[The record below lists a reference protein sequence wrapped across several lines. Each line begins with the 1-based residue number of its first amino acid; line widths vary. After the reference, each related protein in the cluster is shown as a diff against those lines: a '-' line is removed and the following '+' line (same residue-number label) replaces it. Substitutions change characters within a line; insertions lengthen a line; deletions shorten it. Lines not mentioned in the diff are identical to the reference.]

1 MLRHTKGDGRSR
13 RSLTHACKAI
23 HDCEA
28 VQRQLNTLTLHL
40 PEGVVEV
47 DEEDGCSSGSSSNS
61 SSRRVSVAEQLASVP
76 RGAALRTLVLS
87 CWVDPAT
94 WLEDGDGYLEAPE
107 AALLRPLQLGLL
119 TYALQ
124 HAHGGPFQLQ
134 GITELR
140 IVQVRR
146 PSSFCCCAHDAI
158 EGDFDKAIKDST
170 AGIIAA
176 AAVADLAC
184 TTIHTHRPDA
194 HHPQT

>member
-1 MLRHTKGDGRSR
+1 MKGDGRSR
-13 RSLTHACKAI
+13 RSLMHACKAI

-76 RGAALRTLVLS
+76 RGAALCSLALS
-87 CWVDPAT
+87 CTVDPAT
-94 WLEDGDGYLEAPE
+94 CLEDEDGELVSAPE
-107 AALLRPLQLGLL
+107 AALLRPFQLGLL

-140 IVQVRR
+140 IAQVR
-146 PSSFCCCAHDAI
+146 
-158 EGDFDKAIKDST
+158 
-170 AGIIAA
+170 
-176 AAVADLAC
+176 
-184 TTIHTHRPDA
+184 
-194 HHPQT
+194 